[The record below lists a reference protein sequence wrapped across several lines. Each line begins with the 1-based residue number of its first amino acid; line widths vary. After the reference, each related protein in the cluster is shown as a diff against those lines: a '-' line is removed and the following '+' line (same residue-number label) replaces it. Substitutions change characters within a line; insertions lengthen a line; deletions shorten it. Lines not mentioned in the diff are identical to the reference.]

1 MKKWIFRLL
10 TIFAVICALS
20 LFGLKIVSGTS
31 DSHKRGLEQA
41 FSQVF
46 GGEARFEELK
56 TFNLIPQF
64 SIEVTNLDITKI
76 QNIGNIKSEHVLVS
90 FGPIDLVTKS
100 RRIEAFH
107 LKNFVMSEGTY
118 TPLELRLDDAGI
130 YPNEKKDAA
139 NFTFT
144 GKYGAQDL
152 NGQFAMA
159 MISGMNPKYFFNE
172 QNEFA
177 MNLGAVQISG
187 LFHPYTDKGSN
198 LNRIKMF
205 AQKKDGRIEC
215 VLPDDKTFELT
226 AFLKDVVGQIAALKS
241 PADLTKLCD
250 TLKAAK

>member
-10 TIFAVICALS
+10 TIFAVICALT

-31 DSHKRGLEQA
+31 NSHKRGLEQA
-41 FSQVF
+41 FSQLF
-46 GGEARFEELK
+46 GGQAKFDELK

-64 SIEVTNLDITKI
+64 SIEVANLDISKI
-76 QNIGNIKSEHVLVS
+76 REIGSLKSEHVLVA

-100 RRIEAFH
+100 RRIEGFH
-107 LKNFVMSEGTY
+107 LKNFVISEGTY

-144 GKYGAQDL
+144 GKYGEQDL
-152 NGQFAMA
+152 NGQFAMS
-159 MISGMNPKYFFNE
+159 MITGMNPKYFFDDKND
-172 QNEFA
+172 FA
-177 MNLGAVQISG
+177 MNVGPVQISG
-187 LFHPYTDKGSN
+187 LFHPYTTNASN
-198 LNRIKMF
+198 MSQIKMF

-215 VLPDDKTFELT
+215 ALPDDKTFELS
-226 AFLKDVVGQIAALKS
+226 AFLKDVVGQIASLKS